1 MDTLHYPPGVKET
14 LTGSQIPVTHILRRL
29 ALMVLVLWA
38 IASILF
44 LMFRL
49 MPGDPTTAYID
60 PTFTAEQRQVVL
72 HQFGLDLPLW
82 QQYLIYLG
90 NLIHGELGLSFRYRT
105 PVAGLILDVL
115 PNTLLLTLT
124 ALIVA
129 YAFGALGGALLA
141 WKRGT
146 WVEAVTIPVV
156 LATRAAPEFWLG
168 MLLLAI
174 FAFGLGWFPSGSAN
188 TAGAAFPTAWA
199 RVTSADFAHISC
211 CPQRHWQS
219 ILQGLPLLLMR
230 ANMLEV
236 MQEEFITM
244 ARMKGLSEWTIMVRP
259 RRAQCAAASGDRV
272 RTRLWRID
280 RRQCRGGDRVQ
291 LAGHRPHV
299 GGCRSQQRLPAGT
312 GFLSADRRRAG
323 GDERG
328 GGHVVWRT

>member
-1 MDTLHYPPGVKET
+1 
-14 LTGSQIPVTHILRRL
+14 VTHIFRRL
-29 ALMVLVLWA
+29 ALMLLVLWA

-60 PTFTAEQRQVVL
+60 PTFTTEQRQVVL

-90 NLIHGELGLSFRYRT
+90 NLIHGELGLSFRYRA

-129 YAFGALGGALLA
+129 YVFGALGGALLA

-146 WVEAVTIPVV
+146 WIEAVTIPVV

-199 RVTSADFAHISC
+199 RVTSADFAHHLVLPAATLAIY
-211 CPQRHWQS
+211 
-219 ILQGLPLLLMR
+219 LQGLPLLLMR

-244 ARMKGLSEWTIMVRP
+244 ARMKGLSEWTIMVRHAARNALLPLVTAFALGFGASIGGNVVVETVFSWPGIGRMLVDAVASSDYPLAQGSFLLIAVVLVVMNAVADMLYGVLDP
-259 RRAQCAAASGDRV
+259 RVAHAAG
-272 RTRLWRID
+272 
-280 RRQCRGGDRVQ
+280 
-291 LAGHRPHV
+291 
-299 GGCRSQQRLPAGT
+299 
-312 GFLSADRRRAG
+312 
-323 GDERG
+323 
-328 GGHVVWRT
+328 

>member
-1 MDTLHYPPGVKET
+1 
-14 LTGSQIPVTHILRRL
+14 
-29 ALMVLVLWA
+29 MVLVLWA

-146 WVEAVTIPVV
+146 WVEAVAIPVV

-199 RVTSADFAHISC
+199 RVTSADFAHHLVLPAATLAIY
-211 CPQRHWQS
+211 
-219 ILQGLPLLLMR
+219 LQGLPLLLMR

-244 ARMKGLSEWTIMVRP
+244 ARMKGLSEWTIMVRHAARNALLPLVTAFALGFGASIGGNVVVETVFSWPGIGRMLVDAVASSDYPLAQGSFLLIAVVLVVMNAVADMLYGVLDP
-259 RRAQCAAASGDRV
+259 RVAHAAG
-272 RTRLWRID
+272 
-280 RRQCRGGDRVQ
+280 
-291 LAGHRPHV
+291 
-299 GGCRSQQRLPAGT
+299 
-312 GFLSADRRRAG
+312 
-323 GDERG
+323 
-328 GGHVVWRT
+328 